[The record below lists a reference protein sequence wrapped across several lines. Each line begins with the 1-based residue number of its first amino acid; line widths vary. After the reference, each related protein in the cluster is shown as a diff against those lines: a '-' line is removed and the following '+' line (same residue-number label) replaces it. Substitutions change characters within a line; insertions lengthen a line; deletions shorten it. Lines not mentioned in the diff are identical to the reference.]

1 MAKIIMV
8 DETRCLGCKTCELE
22 CALAHSESGTLAEA
36 AVAGCRL
43 QSRVHVEPAGQF
55 AIPMQCRH
63 CEDAPCI
70 KVCPTDAICRSSQD
84 APVLLDQDQ
93 CIGCKLC
100 MFACPFGAI
109 DMSKDNKAMVKC
121 DLCIERTE
129 AGELPACV
137 SGCPTKAMRLVEL
150 DDHLRQQRRQVAQK
164 LTSDS

>member
-22 CALAHSESGTLAEA
+22 CALAHSESDTLTEA
-36 AVAGCRL
+36 VVAGCQL
-43 QSRVHVEPAGQF
+43 QSRVHVEPAGSL
-55 AIPMQCRH
+55 AMPMQCRH

-70 KVCPTDAICRSSQD
+70 KVCPTDAICRSSQE

-109 DMSKDNKAMVKC
+109 DMSKDDKAMVKC
-121 DLCIERTE
+121 DMCIERTE

-137 SGCPTKAMRLVEL
+137 AGCPTKAMRLVEL
-150 DDHLRQQRRQVAQK
+150 DDHLRQQRRRVAQK
-164 LTSDS
+164 LTSDL